1 MPERAVY
8 DTRFFIDYFYS
19 DDAGYLK
26 QLKQELRNT
35 RERLVSTVTIYET
48 YSINQQR
55 EGRDVANLRSETIR
69 RDFTVIP
76 LTYDI
81 SVEAARTG
89 AQQNIPIANCVIAAT
104 ATEYTAPVV
113 TDDPHFKEI
122 KDIRTRWPR
131 K

>member
-19 DDAGYLK
+19 DDAEYLK

-48 YSINQQR
+48 YRINQKR
-55 EGRDVANLRSETIR
+55 EGRDVADLRSETIR
-69 RDFTVIP
+69 RDFKVIP
-76 LTYDI
+76 LTYGI
-81 SVEAARTG
+81 SVDAARTG
-89 AQQNIPIANCVIAAT
+89 AQQNIPMADCVIAAT
-104 ATEYTAPVV
+104 ATKHAVPVI
-113 TDDPHFKEI
+113 TDDPHFKDI
-122 KDIRTRWPR
+122 KDIKTRWPR